1 MNYVQNVSN
10 ILMKQDKILMKC
22 VFKERYFFSELE
34 KYKNILIELVL
45 HFFNW
50 IKHPTPLLPFIVEID
65 ILLVFYS
72 WTSCH
77 SFISGHV
84 TQCIQILAIC
94 YWISSIISKLLKG
107 SNVKTKTN
115 SNFAVKVTERSNH
128 SILLSIWWIT
138 FFRHLYDNGI
148 RIT

>member
-1 MNYVQNVSN
+1 MFKYSWSVFSKKDTSFLSLKSTKIYSSN
-10 ILMKQDKILMKC
+10 SSC
-22 VFKERYFFSELE
+22 VC
-34 KYKNILIELVL
+34 
-45 HFFNW
+45 FNW
-50 IKHPTPLLPFIVEID
+50 IKHLTALFPFIIEID

-94 YWISSIISKLLKG
+94 YWISSIKSKLLNG

-128 SILLSIWWIT
+128 SILLPIWWIT